1 MRIHFL
7 PSALLLALPFAASAQ
22 QWEIGGVGG
31 FAAQRGVTVESG
43 SVSGKVGFKDSATA
57 GAYFGETRGRW
68 GGEVRYLYRWGD
80 AKVEVGG
87 ESASLKA
94 RQHIVTGDLLYYF
107 TKEDAA
113 VRPFVVFGG
122 GVRRIEGTGAQQAF
136 HPGSQYAALA
146 QSSDTL
152 PVGHFGAGIKA
163 RAGKHALFRLD
174 FRDYLG
180 PRTENVIA
188 AAPGA
193 KLKGLMHDLIFTAGI
208 AWVF

>member
-1 MRIHFL
+1 MRTQFL
-7 PSALLLALPFAASAQ
+7 SNALLLALPFAAAAQ

-31 FAAQRGVTVESG
+31 FAAQRGVSVESG
-43 SVSGKVGFKDSATA
+43 SVSGKVGFKDAPVL

-94 RQHIVTGDLLYYF
+94 RQQLVTGDLLYHF
-107 TKEDAA
+107 AGEKAA
-113 VRPFVVFGG
+113 VRPFLVFGG
-122 GVRRIEGTGAQQAF
+122 GIRYIEGTGQPRAF
-136 HPGSQYAALA
+136 HPGSQYAALTRT
-146 QSSDTL
+146 SETL

-163 RAGKHALFRLD
+163 SAGKHALFRLEV
-174 FRDYLG
+174 RDYLG
-180 PRTENVIA
+180 PRTDNVIA
-188 AAPGA
+188 AAPGS
-193 KLKGLMHDLIFTAGI
+193 KLTGLMHDIVFTAGI